1 MSFVNVTG
9 VFVVSAAY
17 VNNGTA
23 RTTSAHTL
31 RSLNFAICRAPPNW
45 CSDLIVWFLILFA
58 ATWVKQELPTATM
71 SYISSGRP
79 RVDLFLQKGRRR
91 SRPQESVGIGTGG
104 QVIDVCSMLLV

>member
-71 SYISSGRP
+71 SYILRRTASHVSIYFLKTGLAYLPGTTPSG
-79 RVDLFLQKGRRR
+79 
-91 SRPQESVGIGTGG
+91 SVR
-104 QVIDVCSMLLV
+104 